1 MLSPLH
7 NPFPCQIEQK
17 LHLKLANFTHLILP
31 LKIQE
36 KVRRGNKDMRSY
48 LSIKL
53 GSRMR
58 YDYVPNAPL
67 PMRMGETTS
76 HSFVH
81 GLYFSTVFRPS
92 RRKSSVPPIT

>member
-7 NPFPCQIEQK
+7 NPFPRQIEQR
-17 LHLKLANFTHLILP
+17 LNLALA
-31 LKIQE
+31 KIQE

-48 LSIKL
+48 LGIKL

-67 PMRMGETTS
+67 PMRMGDTTS
-76 HSFVH
+76 HSFLH